1 MTARAGGSNKSAR
14 MRALVAAGLA
24 LFLVLSAAAPHVHTG
39 PRGADDC
46 VVCVVR
52 HGAAAR
58 NETPDVAP
66 VTLVAA
72 APATVPDLPPVS
84 GAPLGAVPGQSPPVD
99 A

>member
-1 MTARAGGSNKSAR
+1 
-14 MRALVAAGLA
+14 MRAFLAAGLA
-24 LFLVLSAAAPHVHTG
+24 LFLVLSAAAPHVHTD
-39 PRGADDC
+39 PRGADGC

-72 APATVPDLPPVS
+72 APRIDLGLPPVS
-84 GAPLGAVPGQSPPVD
+84 GAPLGAIPGQSPPSG